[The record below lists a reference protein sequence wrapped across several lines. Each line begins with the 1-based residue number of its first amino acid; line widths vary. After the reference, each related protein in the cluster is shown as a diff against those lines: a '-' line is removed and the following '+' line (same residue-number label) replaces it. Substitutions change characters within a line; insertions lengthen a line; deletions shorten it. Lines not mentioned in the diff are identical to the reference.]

1 MLASFIHNGD
11 GTPLAPGTE
20 QVVKDLVFW
29 MKAIALNVL
38 SGAAFNRHNSWPTN
52 STRSSD
58 EIHAGKQTDG
68 SSGPG
73 TIDADAHLLS
83 WQHCM
88 NAIME
93 HFYFL
98 IGLSQWQLEHAPWKF
113 LRDLPAAY
121 IEFMDYIQEMIDDAG
136 GDNMDND
143 DHDGEAEDKIPTL
156 SNDSTST
163 SPLLRRND
171 LLSNILRA
179 NATNQLVLLYLTS
192 DLSPIDSE
200 RAWIANF
207 SPGSY

>member
-1 MLASFIHNGD
+1 MLASFTHNGD
-11 GTPLAPGTE
+11 GAPSAPGTE
-20 QVVKDLVFW
+20 PVVKDLVFW

-38 SGAAFNRHNSWPTN
+38 SGAAFNRHISWPMN
-52 STRSSD
+52 SIGSSD
-58 EIHAGKQTDG
+58 ENHAGKLRDG
-68 SSGPG
+68 SSDPG
-73 TIDADAHLLS
+73 TSDPDVHLLS

-136 GDNMDND
+136 RDND
-143 DHDGEAEDKIPTL
+143 DDDDDDDEAEDKSPTL
-156 SNDSTST
+156 SDASISTN
-163 SPLLRRND
+163 PFLRRND

-179 NATNQLVLLYLTS
+179 NANDQ
-192 DLSPIDSE
+192 
-200 RAWIANF
+200 
-207 SPGSY
+207 

>member
-1 MLASFIHNGD
+1 MLASFTHNGD
-11 GTPLAPGTE
+11 GTPSTPGTE
-20 QVVKDLVFW
+20 PVVKDLVFW

-38 SGAAFNRHNSWPTN
+38 SGAAFNRHISWPMN
-52 STRSSD
+52 SIGSSD
-58 EIHAGKQTDG
+58 ENHAGKLTDG
-68 SSGPG
+68 SSDPR
-73 TIDADAHLLS
+73 TSDPDVHLLS

-136 GDNMDND
+136 TENNDNDND
-143 DHDGEAEDKIPTL
+143 DDDDETEDKIPTP
-156 SNDSTST
+156 SDDSTST
-163 SPLLRRND
+163 NPLFRRND

-179 NATNQLVLLYLTS
+179 NANDQ
-192 DLSPIDSE
+192 
-200 RAWIANF
+200 
-207 SPGSY
+207 